1 MNDYKQIYNEWFKTA
16 DEKAL
21 NFFKDPFTGEVE
33 KENEISYLHATHI
46 GGAGACVVGGGGGVL
61 LMLCCWVNLNMLNLK
76 MS

>member
-33 KENEISYLHATHI
+33 KERFLIYT
-46 GGAGACVVGGGGGVL
+46 L
-61 LMLCCWVNLNMLNLK
+61 LI
-76 MS
+76 